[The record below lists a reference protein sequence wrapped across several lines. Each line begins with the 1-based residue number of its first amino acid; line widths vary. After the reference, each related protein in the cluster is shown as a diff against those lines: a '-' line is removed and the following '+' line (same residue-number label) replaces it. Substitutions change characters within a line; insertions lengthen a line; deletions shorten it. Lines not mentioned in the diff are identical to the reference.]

1 MRKVRYAFIIVA
13 ALTAA
18 LFVLNIFMG
27 SVRIPWREV
36 SAVLFGG
43 DGVSDPAIRF
53 IVVESRLPQAVTAL
67 LAGAALAVSGLMLQT
82 SLRNPLAGP
91 SILGISAGAG
101 LGVAV
106 VMLLFGG
113 SVALGS
119 ISLGGRTAV
128 LLGALAGS
136 LLIMALLLLL
146 SSWLKNTLML
156 LIAGIML
163 GYLTSSL
170 ITLLNFT
177 STAEGV
183 HGYTI
188 WGMGTFNSVSMRQ
201 MPLFAGV
208 SIAGLI
214 LSVML
219 IKPLNLMILGD
230 NYARNLGLNLM
241 RTRNLLLFATGVLT
255 AVATAYCGP
264 VSFIGLAVPHIA
276 RIIFRRDDHR
286 VLLPATIVLGGAVA
300 LLCNL
305 ICVAPSDSMLPLNA
319 VTPLIGA
326 PVIIYVI
333 VKRR

>member
-43 DGVSDPAIRF
+43 DGVSEPAIRF

-119 ISLGGRTAV
+119 ISVGGRTAV

>member
-1 MRKVRYAFIIVA
+1 MKKVRYAFIIVA

-119 ISLGGRTAV
+119 ISVGGRTAV

-170 ITLLNFT
+170 ITLLNFS

-208 SIAGLI
+208 SLAGLA

>member
-1 MRKVRYAFIIVA
+1 MRNVRYAFIIVA

-119 ISLGGRTAV
+119 ISVGGRTAV

-146 SSWLKNTLML
+146 SSWLRNTLML

-170 ITLLNFT
+170 ITLLNFS

-188 WGMGTFNSVSMRQ
+188 WGMGTFNSLSMRQ

-208 SIAGLI
+208 SLAGLA

-230 NYARNLGLNLM
+230 SYARNLGLNLM

>member
-119 ISLGGRTAV
+119 ISVGGRTAV

>member
-1 MRKVRYAFIIVA
+1 
-13 ALTAA
+13 
-18 LFVLNIFMG
+18 
-27 SVRIPWREV
+27 
-36 SAVLFGG
+36 
-43 DGVSDPAIRF
+43 
-53 IVVESRLPQAVTAL
+53 
-67 LAGAALAVSGLMLQT
+67 
-82 SLRNPLAGP
+82 
-91 SILGISAGAG
+91 
-101 LGVAV
+101 
-106 VMLLFGG
+106 
-113 SVALGS
+113 
-119 ISLGGRTAV
+119 
-128 LLGALAGS
+128 
-136 LLIMALLLLL
+136 
-146 SSWLKNTLML
+146 
-156 LIAGIML
+156 
-163 GYLTSSL
+163 
-170 ITLLNFT
+170 
-177 STAEGV
+177 
-183 HGYTI
+183 
-188 WGMGTFNSVSMRQ
+188 
-201 MPLFAGV
+201 
-208 SIAGLI
+208 
-214 LSVML
+214 ML

>member
-67 LAGAALAVSGLMLQT
+67 LAGAALAVSGLTLQT

-119 ISLGGRTAV
+119 ISVGGRTAV

>member
-1 MRKVRYAFIIVA
+1 MRNVRYAFIIVA

-119 ISLGGRTAV
+119 ISVGGRTAV

-146 SSWLKNTLML
+146 SSWLRNTLML

-170 ITLLNFT
+170 ITLLNFS

-208 SIAGLI
+208 SLAGLA

-230 NYARNLGLNLM
+230 SYARNLGLNLM

>member
-1 MRKVRYAFIIVA
+1 MKKVRYAFIIVA

-43 DGVSDPAIRF
+43 DGVSNPAIRF
-53 IVVESRLPQAVTAL
+53 IVVETRLPQAVTAL

-119 ISLGGRTAV
+119 ISVGGRTAV

-170 ITLLNFT
+170 ITLLNFS

-208 SIAGLI
+208 SLAGLA

>member
-1 MRKVRYAFIIVA
+1 MKKVRYAFIIVA

-43 DGVSDPAIRF
+43 DGVSNPAIRF

-119 ISLGGRTAV
+119 ISVGGRTAV

-170 ITLLNFT
+170 ITLLNFS

-188 WGMGTFNSVSMRQ
+188 WGMGTFNSVSMQQ

-208 SIAGLI
+208 SLAGLA

>member
-1 MRKVRYAFIIVA
+1 MKKVRYAFIIVA

-43 DGVSDPAIRF
+43 DGVSNPAIRF

-119 ISLGGRTAV
+119 ISVGGRTAV

-170 ITLLNFT
+170 ITLLNFS

-188 WGMGTFNSVSMRQ
+188 WGMGTFNSVSMQQ

-208 SIAGLI
+208 SLAGLA

-305 ICVAPSDSMLPLNA
+305 ICVSPSDSMLPLNA

>member
-119 ISLGGRTAV
+119 ISVGGRTAV

-326 PVIIYVI
+326 PVVICVI

>member
-1 MRKVRYAFIIVA
+1 MRKVRYAFIIVG

-119 ISLGGRTAV
+119 ISVGGRTAV

-170 ITLLNFT
+170 ITLLNFS

-208 SIAGLI
+208 SLAGLA

-230 NYARNLGLNLM
+230 NYARNLGLNLT

-286 VLLPATIVLGGAVA
+286 VLLPATIMLGGAVA

>member
-13 ALTAA
+13 ALTTA

-119 ISLGGRTAV
+119 ISVGGRTAV

>member
-119 ISLGGRTAV
+119 ISVGGRTAV

-208 SIAGLI
+208 SLAGLA
-214 LSVML
+214 LSAML

-230 NYARNLGLNLM
+230 NYARNLGLNLT

>member
-13 ALTAA
+13 ALLVA
-18 LFVLNIFMG
+18 LFVLNIYMG

-36 SAVLFGG
+36 SAVVFGG
-43 DGVSDPAIRF
+43 EGSDPAIRF

-119 ISLGGRTAV
+119 ISVGGRTAV

-146 SSWLKNTLML
+146 SSWLRNTLML

-170 ITLLNFT
+170 ITLLNFS

-188 WGMGTFNSVSMRQ
+188 WGMGSFNSVSMRQ
-201 MPLFAGV
+201 MPLFASV
-208 SIAGLI
+208 SLAGLA

-230 NYARNLGLNLM
+230 NYARNLGLNLT

>member
-36 SAVLFGG
+36 SAVLFCG

-119 ISLGGRTAV
+119 ISVGGRTAV

-170 ITLLNFT
+170 ITLLNFS

-208 SIAGLI
+208 SLAGLA

-230 NYARNLGLNLM
+230 SYARNLGLNLM

>member
-36 SAVLFGG
+36 SAVLLGG

-119 ISLGGRTAV
+119 ISVGGRTAV

-146 SSWLKNTLML
+146 SSWLRNTLML

-170 ITLLNFT
+170 ITLLNFS

>member
-1 MRKVRYAFIIVA
+1 MKKVRYAFIIVA

-67 LAGAALAVSGLMLQT
+67 LAGASLAVSGLMLQT

-119 ISLGGRTAV
+119 ISVGGRTAV

-170 ITLLNFT
+170 ITLLNFS

-208 SIAGLI
+208 SLAGLA

-305 ICVAPSDSMLPLNA
+305 ICVAPSESMLPLNA

>member
-1 MRKVRYAFIIVA
+1 
-13 ALTAA
+13 
-18 LFVLNIFMG
+18 MG

-43 DGVSDPAIRF
+43 DGVSNPAIRF

-119 ISLGGRTAV
+119 ISVGGRTAV

-170 ITLLNFT
+170 ITLLNFS
-177 STAEGV
+177 STAEGA

-208 SIAGLI
+208 SLAGLA

>member
-1 MRKVRYAFIIVA
+1 MRNVRYAFIIVA

-119 ISLGGRTAV
+119 ISVGGRTAV

-146 SSWLKNTLML
+146 SSWLRNTLML

-170 ITLLNFT
+170 ITLLNFS

-208 SIAGLI
+208 SLAGLA

>member
-1 MRKVRYAFIIVA
+1 MRNVRYAFIIVA

-119 ISLGGRTAV
+119 ISVGGRTAV

-170 ITLLNFT
+170 ITLLNFS

-208 SIAGLI
+208 SLAGLA

-230 NYARNLGLNLM
+230 SYARNLGLNLM

>member
-1 MRKVRYAFIIVA
+1 
-13 ALTAA
+13 
-18 LFVLNIFMG
+18 
-27 SVRIPWREV
+27 
-36 SAVLFGG
+36 
-43 DGVSDPAIRF
+43 
-53 IVVESRLPQAVTAL
+53 
-67 LAGAALAVSGLMLQT
+67 VSGLMLQT

-119 ISLGGRTAV
+119 ISVGGRTAV